1 MSKKQLAFEQKKLDL
16 DLTII
21 GIATFI
27 VFGIYAVY
35 SNQMKDLQIEVLI

>member
-1 MSKKQLAFEQKKLDL
+1 MSKKQLALEQKKLDL

-35 SNQMKDLQIEVLI
+35 SNHNERFYYK